1 MNTLPPQLRLANTA
15 AVLDGPYGAVTRQA
29 ALSGSSRQAL
39 YRDAPQVVQAVDGSD
54 HHHRLQELRQDNDRL
69 RAERDLLRQ
78 QLQQAVVLD
87 ADHLACFAATAQAE
101 GVSLPVARRLL
112 GPFLQQRTPS
122 VSQLGRWSHAAAQ
135 KASALLPLLDA
146 VARPRAEQVAAD
158 EIFFG
163 RRPCLMVVEQHSL
176 CWLTG
181 RLADN
186 RNGDT
191 WAEEFRRLPNL
202 RQVTRDGGTGLA
214 KGVALVNQERQAQ
227 SNKAIADQEDHFH
240 TLREGGRA
248 LRQVQQGVCRAI
260 DAAAAAH
267 HREQQKARRTG
278 SRQGTATVTAQAERQ
293 AAAAV
298 EAGVAV
304 ENAWATS
311 TDALPL
317 FTPTGELN
325 TRARV
330 EGIIAAT
337 LPVLDDPSWAK
348 TRRALTRPQLLTFLD
363 HTHEQLAALPLA
375 PTLRQAAARAEG
387 LRQRPAGLQGDSP
400 SAAALRGVLLATS
413 LVLALSGDAG
423 TEAVAHVRE
432 VLRQAWRASSLV
444 ECLNSVA
451 RMQQTRHRRRTPGLL
466 SLKRLYWNCRAFRT
480 GRRRQQT
487 PYGLLGVR
495 LPTTDWWALLRLSPE
510 QLRQQLSA
518 PGVAA

>member
-1 MNTLPPQLRLANTA
+1 MNTLPPQLRIANTA

-29 ALSGSSRQAL
+29 SLSRTSRQAL
-39 YRDAPQVVQAVDGSD
+39 YRDAPKVLQAVEGADD
-54 HHHRLQELRQDNDRL
+54 RQRLQNLQDDNDRL
-69 RAERDLLRQ
+69 RIDREFLQR

-87 ADHLACFAATAQAE
+87 PDRLACFAATAQAE

-112 GPFLQQRTPS
+112 RPLLPQRPPS
-122 VSQLGRWSHAAAQ
+122 VPQLGRWAHAAALH
-135 KASALLPLLDA
+135 AAALLPVLDA
-146 VARPRAEQVAAD
+146 VARPRVEQAAAD

-163 RRPCLMVVEQHSL
+163 RQPCLMVVEQHSL

-202 RQVTRDGGTGLA
+202 RQVTRDGGMGLA
-214 KGVALVNQERQAQ
+214 KGVAQVNQERQAQ
-227 SNKAIADQEDHFH
+227 GRSAIADQEDHFH
-240 TLREGGRA
+240 TLREGRRA
-248 LRQVQQGVCRAI
+248 LRQMQQRVCRAI
-260 DAAAAAH
+260 DDAGAARS
-267 HREQQKARRTG
+267 REQQKARRTG
-278 SRQGTATVTAQAERQ
+278 SRQGTATVTAQAERR

-298 EAGVAV
+298 KAGATA
-304 ENAWATS
+304 ETAWAS
-311 TDALPL
+311 ITDALRL
-317 FTPTGELN
+317 FTPGGELN
-325 TRARV
+325 SRARV
-330 EGIIAAT
+330 EGLIAAALPT
-337 LPVLDDPSWAK
+337 LCGPEWAK

-363 HTHEQLAALPLA
+363 QTHAQLAALPLSHA
-375 PTLRQAAARAEG
+375 VRDAAVQAEG
-387 LRQRPAGLQGDSP
+387 LRHRPEGLQGEGP

-413 LVLALSGDAG
+413 LMLALSGAEG
-423 TEAVAHVRE
+423 TEAVRQVGN

-451 RMQQTRHRRRTPGLL
+451 RMQQSRHRRMTPGLL
-466 SLKRLYWNCRAFRT
+466 ALKRLYWNCREFRT

-487 PYGLLGVR
+487 PYGLLGVS
-495 LPTTDWWALLRLSPE
+495 LPTTDWWELLRLSPE

>member
-1 MNTLPPQLRLANTA
+1 MNTLPPPLRIANAA

-29 ALSGSSRQAL
+29 AFSATSRQAL
-39 YRDAPQVVQAVDGSD
+39 YRDAPRVVQAVDGSD
-54 HHHRLQELRQDNDRL
+54 HRQQLQELSQDNDRL
-69 RAERDLLRQ
+69 RAECDRLYR

-112 GPFLQQRTPS
+112 LPFLKQRTPS
-122 VSQLGRWSHAAAQ
+122 VPQLGRWAHDAAH
-135 KASALLPLLDA
+135 KADALLSVLDA
-146 VARPRAEQVAAD
+146 VARPRVEQAAAD

-191 WAEEFRRLPNL
+191 WAEELHRLPNL
-202 RQVTRDGGTGLA
+202 QQVTRDGGTGLA
-214 KGVALVNQERQAQ
+214 KGVALVNQQRQTQ
-227 SNKAIADQEDHFH
+227 GHDTLADQEDHFH
-240 TLREGGRA
+240 TLREGRRA
-248 LRQVQQGVCRAI
+248 LRQMQQRVCRAI

-267 HREQQKARRTG
+267 QREQQKARRTG
-278 SRQGTATVTAQAERQ
+278 SRQGTATVTAQAQRY

-304 ENAWATS
+304 ENAWATI
-311 TDALPL
+311 TDALKL

-325 TRARV
+325 TRARA
-330 EGIIAAT
+330 EGIIATA
-337 LPVLDDPSWAK
+337 LPLLDDPVWGK

-363 HTHEQLAALPLA
+363 RTHEQLAALPLSSEVRESA
-375 PTLRQAAARAEG
+375 VQAEG
-387 LRQRPAGLQGDSP
+387 LRQRPEGFRGASL
-400 SAAALRGVLLATS
+400 SAAALRGVLLATG
-413 LVLALSGDAG
+413 LVLSLSGPVAI
-423 TEAVAHVRE
+423 EAVAQVRQ
-432 VLRQAWRASSLV
+432 VLGQAWRASSLV

-451 RMQQTRHRRRTPGLL
+451 RMQQSRHRRMTPGLL
-466 SLKRLYWNCRAFRT
+466 ALKRLYWNCRTFRT

-487 PYGLLGVR
+487 PYGLLGVQV
-495 LPTTDWWALLRLSPE
+495 PTTDWWELLRLAPE
-510 QLRQQLSA
+510 QLRQQMSA